1 MIRTNSSV
9 QIQKLQIP
17 LQQISPFNGQIRYSN
32 PYSDTPSTPSKS
44 IIGQQIRGSSTFT
57 PNKSQQTFYFKE
69 NSNTIESKIQSLVN
83 ENCYLNQELE
93 KARSEIQNN
102 AQQYEQLYI
111 IKERVSK
118 LEELIDTQQN
128 EIEIWK
134 LKYQKA
140 AAGDS
145 RLEIQQMEQQIYNV
159 IDENERLNK
168 IISNLEQQQ
177 QEKDQE
183 IKTLMMSIQ
192 KQEMEMK
199 KQKDKLIVLEKA
211 NKPAFTCNPFAI
223 DNKKPSKSSTNDLRQ
238 SKCKINEQDSNA
250 NRKKSDHAYKQIQ
263 TKSQQDY
270 TDLQNQIKQLQTD
283 KQQLQITIEEL
294 QEKLLNKE
302 LQKSENKDSQ
312 KDSNQEQNIL
322 ILKQEVSNQQ
332 ILILEE
338 FKKYK
343 LCQSQNQMI
352 KEQLL
357 QWEQFFK
364 SFNSQISTPNEQ
376 EDGIDAAIEE
386 FQSSSANCLKL
397 IDSFQK

>member
-32 PYSDTPSTPSKS
+32 PYSDTPSTPQKS
-44 IIGQQIRGSSTFT
+44 IIAQQIRGSSTFT
-57 PNKSQQTFYFKE
+57 PNKTQQTFYFKE

-93 KARSEIQNN
+93 KARNEIQNN
-102 AQQYEQLYI
+102 AQQQEQLYI

-168 IISNLEQQQ
+168 IISNLEQQH

-192 KQEMEMK
+192 KYEVEMK
-199 KQKDKLIVLEKA
+199 KQKDKLIILEKA
-211 NKPAFTCNPFAI
+211 NKPAVSCNPFAM
-223 DNKKPSKSSTNDLRQ
+223 DNKKPSKSSISDLRQ
-238 SKCKINEQDSNA
+238 SKCKISEQDAIA
-250 NRKKSDHAYKQIQ
+250 NRKKSDHVYKQVQ

-270 TDLQNQIKQLQTD
+270 SDLQNQIKQLQVD
-283 KQQLQITIEEL
+283 NQQLQLTIEEL
-294 QEKLLNKE
+294 QEKLQSID
-302 LQKSENKDSQ
+302 LQKSEKKDSQ
-312 KDSNQEQNIL
+312 KDPNQDQNIS
-322 ILKQEVSNQQ
+322 ILKQELSNQQ

-343 LCQSQNQMI
+343 QCQSQNTMI

-357 QWEQFFK
+357 QWEQFLK
-364 SFNSQISTPNEQ
+364 SLNSQICTPNEE

-386 FQSSSANCLKL
+386 FQSSSANCLQL
-397 IDSFQK
+397 IDQFQK